1 MKSFRGVLFLGTRY
15 VFASFGKICNELARI
30 CKERAIVFDEVLYR
44 RLIARVGYRL
54 ANRNLGTMLLSTNPA
69 F

>member
-30 CKERAIVFDEVLYR
+30 CKERAIVFDEVLHR
-44 RLIARVGYRL
+44 RLVARVGYKL
-54 ANRNLGTMLLSTNPA
+54 A
-69 F
+69 